1 MVPAEVAAEDPIN
14 LFTYAQALLALAACE
29 EAPADKRA
37 GSPHYRPPTP
47 AEAACDRQGYLRGT
61 NDFEACM
68 ARETGQDRAA
78 PPVVAPQVS

>member
-1 MVPAEVAAEDPIN
+1 MRVGPSV
-14 LFTYAQALLALAACE
+14 LVVALLALAACE